1 VVEAELNGIE
11 ARALTL
17 KVKFAEVS
25 FAFWSV
31 PAGQGA
37 RARESGTAMDAER
50 PEAAKRR
57 EPAPATTGVERE
69 ARLGASNPDPSG
81 IAREADN
88 AGEAAAR
95 RMSAPAESNV
105 LADLYLLFREMLRG
119 RKGIPI
125 LRIGIAIVVVLVANM
140 FGQVRLNQWNG
151 AFFDAIEKRNTD
163 AFQWQL
169 VVFLGI
175 IAVLLVLVV
184 GQTWLQ
190 ERFKI
195 RLRERLTHIL
205 LDSWL
210 KPTRAYQLGLVG
222 QAAGQP
228 DQRMQEDCRLF
239 SELTTELG
247 VGMLNAALLLV
258 SFIGVLWGLSSNAS
272 FVIGGREVTIPGY
285 MVWVAIGY
293 AGLGTGLTWLVGRPL
308 IRLNTERYAREA
320 ELRFA
325 LVRVNESAESVA
337 LYCGET
343 DERRNIEGFVQAVM
357 KATRRLSG
365 ALARLTWITSSYGW
379 LAIVVPI
386 IAAAPGYLSGKLSF
400 GDMMMVVGAFNQ
412 VQTALRYFVDN
423 FPKIADWRSAVL
435 RVASFRQATSDLDA
449 MIAESSK
456 IEVAAHPEGWLA
468 FENVSIAMTDG
479 SVIIEDATATVRP
492 GERVLIMGASGSGKS
507 TLFRAIAGLWPWGS
521 GRILTPPGSE
531 IMFLPQRPYLPL
543 GTLRAAVAYPAA
555 PDAFEDEAVKAA
567 LVRCGLQEFV
577 DALDRDERWDKT
589 LSLGQQQRIAFAR
602 ILLHRPKWVFM
613 DEATSA
619 LDDENQAAML
629 SLFDEEMA
637 GTSALSIGHRPGLEE
652 FHTRTLHIR
661 KTDEGAVLLTPRR
674 PPPPRWARWLA
685 KPRLRRRQM
694 APST

>member
-1 VVEAELNGIE
+1 MSADTDETSGRPLRDRHTG
-11 ARALTL
+11 L
-17 KVKFAEVS
+17 
-25 FAFWSV
+25 
-31 PAGQGA
+31 GQA
-37 RARESGTAMDAER
+37 ASADAQE
-50 PEAAKRR
+50 PSKRR
-57 EPAPATTGVERE
+57 DPPPAMTGVERE
-69 ARLGASNPDPSG
+69 ARLGAQNPDPSG
-81 IAREADN
+81 IAEEAQET
-88 AGEAAAR
+88 GEAKAKR
-95 RMSAPAESNV
+95 PSVPEDSNV
-105 LADLYLLFREMLRG
+105 LADLYVLFRSMLRG

-125 LRIGIAIVVVLVANM
+125 YRLGIAIVVILVANM

-222 QAAGQP
+222 QTGAQP

-239 SELTTELG
+239 AELTTELG
-247 VGMLNAALLLV
+247 VGMLNSALLLV

-272 FVIGGREVTIPGY
+272 FVIGGQEVTIPGY

-337 LYCGET
+337 LYAGET
-343 DERRNIEGFVQAVM
+343 DERRNIEGFVQSVM
-357 KATRRLSG
+357 TATRRLSG
-365 ALARLTWITSSYGW
+365 ALAKLTWITSSYGW

-386 IAAAPGYLSGKLSF
+386 VAAAPGYLSGKLSF

-435 RVASFRQATSDLDA
+435 RVASFHQATADLDRL
-449 MIAESSK
+449 IAESSK
-456 IEVAAHPEGWLA
+456 IEVAPHPEGWLA

-479 SVIIEDATATVRP
+479 SVIIEDAPGRARAHHGRVRLGQVHAFPRHRGPVALGVGPGPDATR
-492 GERVLIMGASGSGKS
+492 
-507 TLFRAIAGLWPWGS
+507 
-521 GRILTPPGSE
+521 
-531 IMFLPQRPYLPL
+531 QRDH
-543 GTLRAAVAYPAA
+543 VPAA
-555 PDAFEDEAVKAA
+555 AA
-567 LVRCGLQEFV
+567 LS
-577 DALDRDERWDKT
+577 T
-589 LSLGQQQRIAFAR
+589 AR
-602 ILLHRPKWVFM
+602 H
-613 DEATSA
+613 
-619 LDDENQAAML
+619 
-629 SLFDEEMA
+629 
-637 GTSALSIGHRPGLEE
+637 
-652 FHTRTLHIR
+652 
-661 KTDEGAVLLTPRR
+661 TPRR
-674 PPPPRWARWLA
+674 R
-685 KPRLRRRQM
+685 RLSGC
-694 APST
+694 A